1 MRNLTAV
8 LERAGSNIESVVD
21 VTVFLDDIDNADLL
35 TPAYLEYWGDVKPAR
50 AYVF

>member
-1 MRNLTAV
+1 MRNLAAV

-35 TPAYLEYWGDVKPAR
+35 TPAYLKYCGDVKPAR
-50 AYVF
+50 A